1 MKTVALITL
10 PLQIQMDIGFVYTIA
25 KYQQPKTEDEAGFFD
40 FLYLILLYMKPWA
53 SEQCFAAEEFM
64 THCKTVYIILPPCS
78 KADI

>member
-40 FLYLILLYMKPWA
+40 FLYLILLYMKP
-53 SEQCFAAEEFM
+53 
-64 THCKTVYIILPPCS
+64 
-78 KADI
+78 